1 MDLAKVRREKE
12 LSQEQLAA
20 KANIS
25 QSSVASYENGT
36 RKPSPATAR
45 RISAVLGLTIEEM
58 WAMFYEKADSESR
71 CC

>member
-1 MDLAKVRREKE
+1 MNLAKARREKG

-36 RKPSPATAR
+36 RKPSPVTAR
-45 RISAVLGLTIEEM
+45 RVASVLGLTIEEM
-58 WAMFYEKADSESR
+58 WSMFYEDVDGESR
-71 CC
+71 CG